1 MWLAR
6 RQSAIT
12 GESMFCT
19 LTMPNNDAEA
29 LLRFLKAVDVARQCN
44 DPYER
49 SRLETALEELIEG
62 IEKGLKPEGW
72 QNA

>member
-1 MWLAR
+1 
-6 RQSAIT
+6 
-12 GESMFCT
+12 MFCT

-29 LLRFLKAVDVARQCN
+29 LLRFLRTVEADKHCHG

-49 SRLETALEELIEG
+49 SRLETALEELVKE

-72 QNA
+72 HNA